1 MTDSERASIV
11 HMEAFEEVATVGRAD
26 QVNYTFFLSNN
37 WLLELSRDKAE
48 WSYALIEIIEI
59 GGYTNR
65 LVDNGE
71 LFVTRMDALLDAAYA
86 FAEIQRNDYWD
97 DLRIE
102 REIEW
107 QEKEG
112 RESRERVLRTFKQ

>member
-11 HMEAFEEVATVGRAD
+11 FMDAFEEVATVGRAD

-71 LFVTRMDALLDAAYA
+71 LFVTHMDALLDAAYA